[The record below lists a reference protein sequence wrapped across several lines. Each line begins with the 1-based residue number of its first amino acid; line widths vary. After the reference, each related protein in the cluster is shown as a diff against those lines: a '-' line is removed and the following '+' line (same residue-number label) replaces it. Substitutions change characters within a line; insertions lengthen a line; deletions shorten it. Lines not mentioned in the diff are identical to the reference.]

1 MPLVPLQNA
10 EKLEQPTMESLQKR
24 KLWVELRKRPLP
36 KGFKN
41 GKSVIIAK
49 GCGVVD
55 GGKRK
60 QTRLF

>member
-1 MPLVPLQNA
+1 MGRIIEA
-10 EKLEQPTMESLQKR
+10 EQP
-24 KLWVELRKRPLP
+24 RKRPLP

-55 GGKRK
+55 GGKRQ